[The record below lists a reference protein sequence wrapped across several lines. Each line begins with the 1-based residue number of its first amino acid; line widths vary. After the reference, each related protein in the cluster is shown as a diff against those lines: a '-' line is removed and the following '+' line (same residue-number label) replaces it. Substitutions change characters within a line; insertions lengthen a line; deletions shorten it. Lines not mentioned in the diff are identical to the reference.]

1 MQNLTGQII
10 KLIQI
15 LIEIGKEDSMKTC
28 DMLIDF
34 IYFFIE
40 GLNIN
45 NLNSLFSYGFF
56 SLLTFVITKIDYYK
70 IFLNN
75 INRTNL
81 YNIMDNFAKIEQK
94 IIRIFSLYYNVAYN
108 SNNIKEYERLREW
121 YDKNYTDIKIKLKK
135 LYHFSNVEMENR
147 VFDIDKALIY
157 KIKNDE
163 YSEQEFF
170 LRAGIL
176 NKSEIH
182 EISFGE
188 KLNNLL
194 DEDNLIEINN
204 I

>member
-1 MQNLTGQII
+1 
-10 KLIQI
+10 
-15 LIEIGKEDSMKTC
+15 
-28 DMLIDF
+28 
-34 IYFFIE
+34 
-40 GLNIN
+40 
-45 NLNSLFSYGFF
+45 
-56 SLLTFVITKIDYYK
+56 
-70 IFLNN
+70 
-75 INRTNL
+75 
-81 YNIMDNFAKIEQK
+81 MDNFAKIEQK

-182 EISFGE
+182 EISFEE

-204 I
+204 NEIDNNYEIENNLNPDIYQEVKNNQSIIEYAHNKGMTVAIWFFSDIPLNNEPKNYYDIFDLGIDVIITDFH